1 MNDRTVFE
9 QKIEAMERSM
19 DERQREVENKV
30 TSTAIAVAKMS
41 SKVDHIEKYL
51 EDLVTKDRFAPVAYI
66 AYGLAGGV
74 LTTFIGA
81 VTAMVFIK

>member
-1 MNDRTVFE
+1 MSIESLESRLRRT
-9 QKIEAMERSM
+9 
-19 DERQREVENKV
+19 EVQV
-30 TSTAIAVAKMS
+30 SDMSVAVARINES
-41 SKVDHIEKYL
+41 VSHIDKSIN
-51 EDLVTKDRFAPVAYI
+51 DLVTKDRFAPVAYI